1 MVDVMVSPLMQER
14 KMLRH
19 VLVASA
25 ALAMISGAALAD
37 PLHHTTTTVHKTS
50 HGQVVTKQHKT
61 LTGKVVTK
69 REAINNGLTG
79 SSVSKSKTVTDPDTG
94 ASKTKTT
101 TKTTHGE

>member
-1 MVDVMVSPLMQER
+1 
-14 KMLRH
+14 MLRH
-19 VLVASA
+19 ALVASV
-25 ALAMISGAALAD
+25 ALAMISGAAVAG
-37 PLHHTTTTVHKTS
+37 PIHHTVKTVHKTE
-50 HGQVVTKQHKT
+50 HGMVVTKQHKT

-101 TKTTHGE
+101 TKTTNGE